1 MMHLRNILWVVALSS
16 LACGL
21 GPFAEQGGGDDRLP
35 QSGAG
40 PYVFAAA
47 DFDTSAD
54 EPYVLAQPIV
64 SLTDPWVHILD
75 DGRYEI
81 FYTRSTEV
89 ESEVWRVRLE
99 SLDALPAEAP
109 ERVLAPSADWEGS
122 VVRAPSLV
130 VRGSEFFLYYEGG
143 DDAPSIG
150 LARSTDGGQTFVKD
164 VSNPVI
170 TEAGD
175 PDVIATEDSWL
186 MVYIDP
192 LGEQVLLRE
201 GQSAAVFGAPRS
213 LVSARLGA
221 GTFDSLGIQ
230 SPALRRQTSAAG
242 REHFGLF
249 YAGLGPNA
257 DGEETS
263 SIGYQGSFDLQQ
275 WTAFLEGE
283 PILAAGPAGAG
294 GPAPVLDGTDSLLF
308 VHQARQGRGRL
319 AVAFGP

>member
-1 MMHLRNILWVVALSS
+1 MMHLRDILCVVSLSS

-21 GPFAEQGGGDDRLP
+21 GPFAEPGGGDDRLP

-40 PYVFAAA
+40 PYVFAAP
-47 DFDTSAD
+47 DFDTPAD

-64 SLTDPWVHILD
+64 SLTDPWVHKLD

-81 FYTRSTEV
+81 FYTRSTEDA
-89 ESEVWRVRLE
+89 SEVWRVRLE
-99 SLDALPAEAP
+99 SLDALPAEPP

-122 VVRAPSLV
+122 VVRSPSLV
-130 VRGSEFFLYYEGG
+130 VEGSEFFLYYEGG

-150 LARSTDGGQTFVKD
+150 LARSTDGGQTFAKD
-164 VSNPVI
+164 VSNPVV

-175 PDVIATEDSWL
+175 PDVIKTEESWL
-186 MVYIDP
+186 MVSIDP
-192 LGEQVLLRE
+192 LGEQIVLRE
-201 GQSAAVFGAPRS
+201 GQSAAAFGAPRA

-221 GTFDSLGIQ
+221 GTFDAFGVRA
-230 SPALRRQTSAAG
+230 PALRRQTSSAG

-249 YAGLGPNA
+249 YSGLGPNA

-263 SIGYQGSFDLQQ
+263 SIGYQGSFDLQL
-275 WTAFLEGE
+275 WTAFLDGE
-283 PILAAGPAGAG
+283 PILSAGPAGAG
-294 GPAPVLDGTDSLLF
+294 GPAPLLDGTDSLLF